1 MNVNVNDMRMPT
13 QIAGVTFRNPFY
25 VSSGPTSKS
34 IDHLIKADQMGW
46 AGASIK
52 LTFDPEPY
60 VSLDPRY
67 GWWADQELLS
77 FSAESRLGLEEG
89 LKLVAQGRKECRPDF
104 LIIANITY
112 VGDKPGIQGWV
123 DMARRFQDTGAHII
137 ELNMCCPNMSY
148 NVNVSGTQDTSHQTG
163 ASLGQNAEALSHI
176 VAAVRKGISIP
187 LFVKITP
194 EGGRIAQVAKACF
207 DAGADTV
214 CGVANRLGV
223 PLVDLDDPFKSP
235 YQLQKEPSM
244 SCLSGPWIR
253 PLALRDIYEIRKL
266 VGPEPRI
273 SYAGGLMDLRDTIS
287 AVACGADLLAVC
299 TGILLKGFEMLP
311 PLVAELKAY
320 LKEKGYAS
328 LADIRDGLVREIT
341 PATKLTV
348 IKGYARKKNEYLRG
362 PCQVACPFSV
372 PAQDY
377 VSFIGD
383 GDFRRAYQMISSKNP
398 LQSVCAWVCNHP
410 CETECTRALVDQP
423 IRIRDLKRFVL
434 KLAAKKGWKPD
445 IDKADPR
452 NEKVAVVGSGPAG
465 LSAAWHLA
473 RAGYKVT
480 IFEAREKAGGML
492 RYAIPRFRLPETV
505 LEAELAALRDL
516 GVELRTGT
524 PFGDDF
530 TSDTLTAQGYKAVI
544 LAVGA
549 CAGLPLGVPGEDT
562 QGCITAL
569 EYLDR
574 VATGPP
580 IMSGKRVAVIGAGF
594 TAVDSAR
601 TALRLGAEQVYILYR
616 RTRNEMPAASEEV
629 DEAEAEGVKI
639 MYLVSPKEIISDN
652 GKITAIRMV
661 NHVLAEP
668 DSSGRRRPEEVE
680 GTEFTLDVDTVIS
693 AVSQGVAQD
702 SATLGVKL
710 DGNRIA
716 TAEDGVSTGVE
727 NVFTAGDAATGPD
740 NVIAAVAGGY
750 NAAFAVDRALAGDR
764 AFLQPDPELTP
775 ADKELVIAR
784 NRDVVKRARV
794 EPRLR
799 EPAQRARDFETYQE
813 VMTEAEAV
821 AEATRCLR
829 CGCSV
834 SCGLCERIC
843 SSFAISLDE
852 HTQQDIIDREK
863 CHACGMCVQLCPNK
877 NIELVAETN

>member
-1 MNVNVNDMRMPT
+1 MNVDVNEMRMPT
-13 QIAGVTFRNPFY
+13 QIGGLTFRNPFY

-34 IDHLIKADQMGW
+34 IAHLVKADQTGW

-52 LTFDPEPY
+52 LTFDPAPY

-77 FSAESRLGLEEG
+77 FSAESRLGIEEG
-89 LKLVAQGRKECRPDF
+89 LDLVAQGRKECRPDF
-104 LIIANITY
+104 LIMANITY
-112 VGDKPGIQGWV
+112 VGDKPGVQGWV
-123 DMARRFQDTGAHII
+123 DMAKRFEDAGAHII

-148 NVNVSGTQDTSHQTG
+148 NVSLSGTQNTSHQTG

-176 VAAVRKGISIP
+176 VAAVRKGISVP

-194 EGGRIAQVAKACF
+194 EGGRIAQVAKACV
-207 DAGADTV
+207 DAGADAI
-214 CGVANRLGV
+214 CSVANRLGV

-253 PLALRDIYEIRKL
+253 PLALRDVYEIRKL

-273 SYAGGLMDLRDTIS
+273 SYAGGLMDLRDTIT

-348 IKGYARKKNEYLRG
+348 TKGYARKKNEYLRG

-377 VSFIGD
+377 VSFIAD
-383 GDFRRAYQMISSKNP
+383 GDFRRAYRMITSKNP
-398 LQSVCAWVCNHP
+398 LQSICAWVCNHP
-410 CETECTRALVDQP
+410 CETECTRALLDEP

-434 KLAAKKGWKPD
+434 ELAAEKGWKPD
-445 IDKADPR
+445 IDKAEPR
-452 NEKVAVVGSGPAG
+452 DEKVAVIGAGPAG

-492 RYAIPRFRLPETV
+492 RYAIPRFRLPESV

-524 PFGDDF
+524 RLGDDF
-530 TSDTLTAQGYKAVI
+530 TSDTLKTQGYKAVI
-544 LAVGA
+544 LAVGSSV
-549 CAGLPLGVPGEDT
+549 GLPLGVPGEDA
-562 QGCITAL
+562 QGCVTAL

-574 VATGPP
+574 VASGNP
-580 IMSGKRVAVIGAGF
+580 ITPGKRVAVIGGGF

-601 TALRLGAEQVYILYR
+601 AALRIGAEQVYILYR

-639 MYLVSPKEIISDN
+639 MYLVSPKEIIADN
-652 GKITAIRMV
+652 GKVAAIRMV

-680 GTEFTLDVDTVIS
+680 GTEFTLEVDTVIS

-702 SATLGVKL
+702 AAALGVKL

-716 TAEDGVSTGVE
+716 TSEDGVSTAVE

-740 NVIAAVAGGY
+740 TIIAAIAGGY
-750 NAAFAVDRALAGDR
+750 NAAVAVDRSLAGDE
-764 AFLQPDPELTP
+764 AFLEPQPELTP

-784 NRDVVKRARV
+784 NRDIVKRPRV
-794 EPRLR
+794 KPRLR
-799 EPAQRARDFETYQE
+799 EPAQRARDFETYQD

-834 SCGLCERIC
+834 TCGLCERIC

-852 HTQQDIIDREK
+852 RTQQEKIDREK

-877 NIELVAETN
+877 NIELVTETT